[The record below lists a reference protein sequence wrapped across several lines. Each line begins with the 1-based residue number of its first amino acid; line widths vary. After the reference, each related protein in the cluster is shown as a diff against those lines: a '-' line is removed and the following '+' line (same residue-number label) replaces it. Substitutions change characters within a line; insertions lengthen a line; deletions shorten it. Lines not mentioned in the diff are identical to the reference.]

1 MKTGILLFGDNF
13 DYPTLLVAMARALD
27 VKADRHVAHFTFYI
41 LANVI

>member
-27 VKADRHVAHFTFYI
+27 VKQYNSKLPCRCNY
-41 LANVI
+41 